1 MVGVSFVTVHLQHST
16 RSSVDALSVR
26 VCPWFRFR
34 CSRTADS
41 ELLQYVVGGLT
52 LGSLTKPAMHTLQ
65 RTPIVLAA
73 ATFLVV
79 VAVGTALARQSEPA
93 TPATTTATDPDS
105 GSIAL
110 VDASAATSIGA
121 APTATAATTVPPAAT
136 SNLVPL
142 DRTLSEG
149 MSGQD
154 VKMVQQRL
162 MDLAFNP
169 GPIDG
174 VYGALTVQAVWAF
187 EKLILGTPRSK
198 ATGRVTPEMWT
209 RLQEDVTVAPRRT
222 GLSETHV
229 EIYLPEQ
236 VLVVFTA
243 DRPVLIAHVSSG
255 QLAEPGNDF
264 TKGATWCDEV
274 TISPGE
280 RGNED
285 GTEPLKDGRCGNA
298 ETPGGTYRFY
308 RKVEGIRDSALGSL
322 YDPVYFNYGIAVH
335 GAQNVP
341 LEPASH
347 GCVRLNRYLGK
358 IFFALITHASGT
370 AANPHGDDV
379 YVWNGVKEPEA
390 YGARPGWFDTP
401 WEEWHE
407 ENSTTSSSSSSSTS
421 TSTSATEPPATSAPT
436 TTMTASPVP
445 TTTSPPTATSTQPNP
460 TEASPID
467 LGQPGP

>member
-1 MVGVSFVTVHLQHST
+1 
-16 RSSVDALSVR
+16 
-26 VCPWFRFR
+26 
-34 CSRTADS
+34 
-41 ELLQYVVGGLT
+41 
-52 LGSLTKPAMHTLQ
+52 MHTLR

-79 VAVGTALARQSEPA
+79 VVVGTALARQSDPASSPA
-93 TPATTTATDPDS
+93 TSSTQPGS
-105 GSIAL
+105 GAIAL
-110 VDASAATSIGA
+110 VDGSSATATVAATSPPASPASTEAAASAASSLGD
-121 APTATAATTVPPAAT
+121 
-136 SNLVPL
+136 L
-142 DRTLSEG
+142 DRTLSKG
-149 MSGQD
+149 MSGDD

-162 MDLAFNP
+162 LDLAFNP
-169 GPIDG
+169 GPVDG
-174 VYGALTVQAVWAF
+174 VYGEYTVQAVWAF
-187 EKLILGTPRSK
+187 EKLVLGTPRAE
-198 ATGRVTPEMWT
+198 ATGRVTPDMWT
-209 RLQEDVTVAPRRT
+209 RLKQDVTVAPRRT
-222 GLSETHV
+222 GLSDTHV

-236 VLVVFTA
+236 VLVVFTH

-255 QLAEPGNDF
+255 QLAAPGDNF

-358 IFFALITHASGT
+358 VFFELITHASGT
-370 AANPHGDDV
+370 EAHPHGDDV

-390 YGARPGWFDTP
+390 YGSRPGWFDTP
-401 WEEWHE
+401 WEEWHIA
-407 ENSTTSSSSSSSTS
+407 NHTTTTTAPSTTIPASTSTTTSVVPATTSVPSAATSAAPETTTAATTATS
-421 TSTSATEPPATSAPT
+421 TSTTAPT
-436 TTMTASPVP
+436 SP
-445 TTTSPPTATSTQPNP
+445 
-460 TEASPID
+460 
-467 LGQPGP
+467 